1 MSMETNLA
9 GRLRNTSLPASS
21 GLLSLYEAVANS
33 IHGIE
38 DAELS
43 PSDGKITV
51 EIVRDSQGALAFAG
65 DQKKRGPEAKNNIS
79 GFRVIDN
86 GIGFNSE
93 NMNSFQ
99 TLDSDYKASRGGR
112 GVGRLIWLKAFER
125 VRIVSTYI
133 DENQKVST
141 RNFQFSSPN
150 GVSGEE
156 IQQDSQKEVSTSVY
170 LDGFEKRYRETSHR
184 TATAIAT
191 DLLEH
196 CLWYFVRDGGAPRIE
211 VIDTEEDGAIL
222 LGALYDDY
230 MVSAAEIDSVEIMGE
245 TFELTHIK
253 RRIHTSR
260 PHAVAFCA
268 AGRVV
273 KDESL
278 RGKIPG
284 LFGALSDE
292 SGPFVYGCF
301 VTSSFLDR
309 RVRAERTAFDIEDEQ
324 TALFEGSELSF
335 KDIRE
340 NVYEKARG
348 YLESFLDAN
357 MKSACERIEKFVS
370 EVAPRYRPI
379 LNRIPETDRNI
390 DPNISDKDLDL
401 ALHKH
406 LYEME
411 RTILTDGHSL
421 MSPEP
426 DQDMDAYA
434 EKLRE
439 YLERVDD
446 IKKSDLANYVS
457 HRKVVIDLL
466 ERAIERDADG
476 KYVREDVIHQFIM
489 PMQKDSNDLATGE
502 ANLWLVDERLAFH
515 NYLASDQTL
524 RSMPITGATETKEP
538 DLCRLEVYD
547 NPLLVSDNES
557 SPFASLTIIEIKRPM
572 RNDAGSGE
580 EKDPIEQALNYL
592 QRIRDGK
599 VNTANGRPILGGG
612 SIPGYCYVLCD
623 LTASM
628 RKRCLMHD
636 LMVTSDG
643 LGYFGYK
650 KSFSSYVEVISFDQL
665 VTAAKQRNRAF
676 FDQLG
681 LPAQ

>member
-21 GLLSLYEAVANS
+21 GLLPLYEAVANS

-38 DAELS
+38 DAGLD
-43 PSDGKITV
+43 PSVGKITV

-65 DQKKRGPEAKNNIS
+65 DQKKRGPEAKNDIS

-86 GIGFNSE
+86 GIGFNAE
-93 NMNSFQ
+93 NMTSFQ

-112 GVGRLIWLKAFER
+112 GVGRLMWLKAFER
-125 VRIVSTYI
+125 VRIVSSYI
-133 DENQKVST
+133 NETQKVNT
-141 RNFQFSSPN
+141 RTFQFSSPN

-156 IQQDSQKEVSTSVY
+156 MQHDSLKEVTTSVF
-170 LDGFEKRYRETSHR
+170 LEGFEKRYREASHR
-184 TATAIAT
+184 TAIAIAT

-196 CLWYFVRDGGAPRIE
+196 CLWYFVREGGAPQIE
-211 VIDTEEDGAIL
+211 VIDAEEDGPIL
-222 LGALYDDY
+222 LDALYDDY
-230 MVSAAEIDSVEIMGE
+230 MVSSAEIDLVEIKGE
-245 TFELTHIK
+245 KFELTHIK
-253 RRIHTSR
+253 RRTHTSR

-268 AGRVV
+268 SGRVV

-301 VTSSFLDR
+301 VTSPFLDR
-309 RVRAERTAFDIEDEQ
+309 RVRSERIAFDIEDEQ

-340 NVYEKARG
+340 IIYEKAQG
-348 YLESFLDAN
+348 HLESFLDEN
-357 MKSACERIEKFVS
+357 MKNAHERIEKFVS

-379 LNRIPETDRNI
+379 INRIPETDRNI

-411 RTILTDGHSL
+411 RTILADGHSL
-421 MSPEP
+421 MSPSP
-426 DQDMDAYA
+426 DQDVNVYA

-439 YLERVDD
+439 YLERVED

-466 ERAIERDADG
+466 EKAIERKADG
-476 KYVREDVIHQFIM
+476 KYAREDVIHQLIM
-489 PMQKDSNDLATGE
+489 PMQKDSNDLMTAE
-502 ANLWLVDERLAFH
+502 ASLWLVDERLAFH
-515 NYLASDQTL
+515 NYLASDKTL

-547 NPLLVSDNES
+547 NPLFVSDSVN
-557 SPFASLTIIEIKRPM
+557 SPFASLTVIEIKRPM
-572 RNDAGSGE
+572 RNDAGSGD

-599 VNTANGRPILGGG
+599 VTMANGRPILGGT

-623 LTASM
+623 LTETM

-636 LMVTSDG
+636 LMITSDG

-665 VTAAKQRNRAF
+665 VTGAKQRNRAF
-676 FDQLG
+676 FDKLG
-681 LPAQ
+681 LPAK